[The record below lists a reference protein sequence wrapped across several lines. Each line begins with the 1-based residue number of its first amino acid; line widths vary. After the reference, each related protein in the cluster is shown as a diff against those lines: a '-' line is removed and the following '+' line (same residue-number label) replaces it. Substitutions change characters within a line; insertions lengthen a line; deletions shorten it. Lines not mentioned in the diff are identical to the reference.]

1 MGSRRRS
8 LLPFIGSFVLPASLF
23 LLTLA
28 VNGIVPF
35 GGKTL
40 LISDLDTQYVEFMA
54 EYRRMLL
61 GQGSFFYSWNAGLGM
76 NFTALIA
83 YYLASPFNFLLV
95 LFPADRL
102 PLAVSVITTLKLG
115 CAGFAFGR
123 YLNSRFAKDGAALT
137 VFSAFYALSMY
148 ALGYAF
154 NLMWLDALIW
164 LPLLCALI
172 EKLIGDERF
181 FDTLPALTLLFAL
194 SFISQF
200 YTAYMTGVFSALYL
214 CVRLFARNVPL
225 KRTLSVC
232 LRFALCAG
240 IAAGLSA
247 FLLLPT
253 YFVLKNNMGL
263 MGQSFPE
270 NGLGFS
276 PPSLLRKLFIGSFDG
291 TKDCLPHIYCG
302 IPALAGLVAY
312 FLCERIPRREKIASF
327 ALGAVLILSFCFK
340 PLDFL
345 WHAMDHPSWFPYR
358 YAFLFAFRM
367 CVCAYEGFIRSEKY
381 VSAGYIAAGVLLLIT
396 YFPAVSANRDIFE
409 LNAGFIAAGLLLAL
423 VGGAN
428 VRKAGLV
435 ILCAAELFVTCRG
448 IIGGNVGRYTDE
460 AEWRTFHAAYASETA
475 DLLPAQDEFYRLEK
489 TEHRNYND
497 ALGIGFPGMSHF
509 SSTASSRQ
517 TEYLKRL
524 GFDCY
529 ASWCTYNGGTEGA
542 DALIRVRYEL
552 DGGTIREM
560 TVLPLFYYASNDYA
574 RFNFFS
580 DDYGPLERQNALL
593 RLLGM
598 TDDLYTRTDLTPL
611 SLVNLK
617 ETSDGDYVRISA
629 DEPAYAEYGIDLEP
643 GGTAYLFV
651 PDASL
656 NVNVFVDTGQVISA
670 ARDYTA
676 FPVRLEGEHVTVRVE
691 TTKDSFSKD
700 VRLYTLN
707 PDALEGLTVEAPSTV
722 RTAYAEFL
730 LRAEPAAQDRLI
742 VSSVPFD
749 SGWRVYADGQRLPL
763 KMIHESVLGF
773 VLPAGASEIAL
784 SFRPYGWEIG
794 ICLTGS
800 AAVLWLLLLIFEKRK
815 EVRK

>member
-1 MGSRRRS
+1 MRSRCRLLLPLMGS
-8 LLPFIGSFVLPASLF
+8 FILPAALF

-28 VNGIVPF
+28 VCGIVPF

-40 LISDLDTQYVEFMA
+40 LISDLDTQYAEFME
-54 EYRRMLL
+54 EYRRVLL

-95 LFPADRL
+95 LFPADQL

-115 CAGFAFGR
+115 CAGLAFGG
-123 YLNSRFAKDGAALT
+123 YLKRRFGKGGAALT

-148 ALGYAF
+148 AVGYAF
-154 NLMWLDALIW
+154 NIMWLDALIW

-214 CVRLFARNVPL
+214 CARLFARNVPW
-225 KRTLSVC
+225 KRTLSVF
-232 LRFALCAG
+232 LRYALCAG

-247 FLLLPT
+247 FLLVPT

-270 NGLGFS
+270 WGLGFS

-302 IPALAGLVAY
+302 IPALAGLAAY
-312 FLCERIPRREKIASF
+312 FLCERIPRREKIASSV
-327 ALGAVLILSFCFK
+327 LGLVLIVSFCFK
-340 PLDFL
+340 PLDFF
-345 WHAMDHPSWFPYR
+345 WHAMDYPSWFPYR
-358 YAFLFAFRM
+358 YAFLFAFWM
-367 CVCAYEGFIRSEKY
+367 CVCAYEGFIRSEKRIP
-381 VSAGYIAAGVLLLIT
+381 VGYIAAGALLLIV
-396 YFPAVSANRDIFE
+396 YFPAVPANRNVFL

-423 VGGAN
+423 IGGAN
-428 VRKAGLV
+428 ARKAGLV
-435 ILCAAELFVTCRG
+435 ILCAAELFISCRG
-448 IIGGNVGRYTDE
+448 IIGGNAERYADE
-460 AEWRTFHAAYASETA
+460 AEWRAFHASYASEA
-475 DLLPAQDEFYRLEK
+475 AALLPADGEFYRLEK
-489 TEHRNYND
+489 TEHRNCND
-497 ALGIGFPGMSHF
+497 ALGIGIPGMSHF

-542 DALIRVRYEL
+542 DALIRIRYEM
-552 DGGTIREM
+552 DGGTVREM
-560 TVLPLFYYASNDYA
+560 KVLPLFYYASDDYA
-574 RFNFFS
+574 RFDFFS

-593 RLLGM
+593 HRLGM
-598 TDDLYTRTDLTPL
+598 TDELYTRTDLIPA

-617 ETSDGDYVRISA
+617 EIDGEKYTRISA
-629 DEPAYAEYGIDLEP
+629 EKPAYAEYEIDLEP
-643 GGTAYLFV
+643 DGTAYLFV
-651 PDASL
+651 PGASL
-656 NVNVFVDTGQVISA
+656 NVNVFIGSEQVVSA

-676 FPVRLEGEHVTVRVE
+676 FPVRLEGEHAAVRVE
-691 TTKDSFSKD
+691 TTKDTLSKD

-707 PDALEGLTVEAPSTV
+707 PGALEGFTVAAPNTV
-722 RTAYAEFL
+722 RTAYAEFRL
-730 LRAEPAAQDRLI
+730 TAEPAAEDRLI

-749 SGWRVYADGQRLPL
+749 SGWRVFADGERLPL

-773 VLPAGASEIAL
+773 ILPAGASEITVR
-784 SFRPYGWEIG
+784 FRPYGWEIG
-794 ICLTGS
+794 LCMTGI
-800 AAVLWLLLLIFEKRK
+800 AAVLWLLLLILEKRK
-815 EVRK
+815 EVHQ

>member
-1 MGSRRRS
+1 MQSRRRS
-8 LLPFIGSFVLPASLF
+8 LLSLIGSFTLPAALF

-28 VNGIVPF
+28 VNGILPF

-54 EYRRMLL
+54 EYRRVLR
-61 GQGSFFYSWNAGLGM
+61 GGGSFFYSWNAGLGM

-83 YYLASPFNFLLV
+83 YYLASPFNLLLV

-102 PLAVSVITTLKLG
+102 PLAVSLITTLKLG
-115 CAGFAFGR
+115 CAGLAFGW
-123 YLNSRFAKDGAALT
+123 YLKRRFARDGAALT

-148 ALGYAF
+148 AVGYAF
-154 NLMWLDALIW
+154 NIMWLDALTW

-194 SFISQF
+194 SFLSQF

-214 CVRLFARNVPL
+214 CARLFARHVHG
-225 KRTLSVC
+225 KRALSVC

-276 PPSLLRKLFIGSFDG
+276 PASLLRKLFIGSFDG

-302 IPALAGLVAY
+302 IPALAGLSAY

-327 ALGAVLILSFCFK
+327 VLGAVLIVSFCFK

-358 YAFLFAFRM
+358 YAFLFSFWL

-381 VSAGYIAAGVLLLIT
+381 IPGGYAAAGVLLLIA
-396 YFPAVSANRDIFE
+396 YFPAASANRDIFH
-409 LNAGFIAAGLLLAL
+409 LNAAFIAAGLLLAL
-423 VGGAN
+423 IGGAN
-428 VRKAGLV
+428 ARKAGLV
-435 ILCAAELFVTCRG
+435 LLCAAELFVSCRG
-448 IIGGNVGRYTDE
+448 IIGGNAARYTSE
-460 AEWRTFHAAYASETA
+460 AEWRTFHAFYATEAA
-475 DLLPAQDEFYRLEK
+475 DLLPADDEFYRLEK

-542 DALIRVRYEL
+542 DALIRVRYEM
-552 DGGTIREM
+552 DGGTIHEM
-560 TVLPLFYYASNDYA
+560 KVLPLFYYASEDYA
-574 RFNFFS
+574 RFDFFS

-598 TDDLYTRTDLTPL
+598 TDDLYTRADPTPA

-617 ETSDGDYVRISA
+617 DTLGGDYARVSA
-629 DEPAYAEYGIDLEP
+629 DEPAYAEYGIEIEP

-651 PDASL
+651 PGASL
-656 NVNVFVDTGQVISA
+656 NMNIFVDSVQAVSA

-676 FPVRLEGEHVTVRVE
+676 FPIRLQGEHVTVRVE
-691 TTKDSFSKD
+691 TIKDSLSKD

-707 PDALEGLTVEAPSTV
+707 PEALDGLTVEAPNTV
-722 RTAYAEFL
+722 RTAYTEFRL
-730 LRAEPAAQDRLI
+730 TAEPAAQDRLV

-749 SGWRVYADGQRLPL
+749 SGWRVRADGKRLPL
-763 KMIHESVLGF
+763 KMIHGSVLGF
-773 VLPAGASEIAL
+773 VLPAGAAEIEL

-800 AAVLWLLLLIFEKRK
+800 AAALWLLLLLLEKRK
-815 EVRK
+815 GVRK